1 LRAENAGYTNYAE
14 NGNIISENIGFT
26 NTPAMIGATSNNL
39 IGAVVING
47 ATSNFK
53 GRILEFRIYQG
64 APAPL
69 DTAVLGAYGPDR
81 VGVDCVLHDFPE
93 TNSLTITWG
102 LTATNVILETSPVPG
117 EGAIWNQ
124 VPITPSLQN
133 WRLGASV
140 PLIGDAAFFRLHAP

>member
-1 LRAENAGYTNYAE
+1 MRAENAGYTNYAE
-14 NGNIISENIGFT
+14 IGNIISENIGFT

-39 IGAVVING
+39 IGAVVINE
-47 ATSNFK
+47 AASNFK

-69 DTAVLGAYGPDR
+69 DAA
-81 VGVDCVLHDFPE
+81 
-93 TNSLTITWG
+93 
-102 LTATNVILETSPVPG
+102 VPG